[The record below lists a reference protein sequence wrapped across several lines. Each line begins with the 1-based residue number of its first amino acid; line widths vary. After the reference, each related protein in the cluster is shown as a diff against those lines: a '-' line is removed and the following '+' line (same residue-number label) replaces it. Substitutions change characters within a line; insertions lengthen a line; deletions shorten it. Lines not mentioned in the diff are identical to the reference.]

1 MNLAG
6 RAPGRDDPEPV
17 VPSFSSAAADERVGD
32 ADHGSPVAA
41 LESDAV
47 GFILAGGESIRMG
60 RDKAQLAFRGRPL
73 IEHALD
79 LLAQAGLPAAIA
91 GAPPSAP
98 RSLETFAPVVEDA
111 SPGLG
116 PLSGICAAL
125 AATGARYAVFLPI
138 DLPLLPPSLLVFLLR
153 YARITGAA
161 VAIASVSGFAQTFP
175 AVIDRTA
182 LSALQS
188 ELNAGRH
195 GCFAAFQAAS
205 RALDQPLCSVAVEL
219 LAQCGQAWDL
229 QGRPPVHWFLN
240 LNTPADLARAEALER
255 QLEAVPQLHRIV
267 QKPSLRG

>member
-73 IEHALD
+73 IEHALGI
-79 LLAQAGLPAAIA
+79 LAQAGLSAAIA
-91 GAPPSAP
+91 GAPPTA
-98 RSLETFAPVVEDA
+98 RATLEAFAPVIEDA
-111 SPGLG
+111 YPGLG
-116 PLSGICAAL
+116 PLSGISAAL
-125 AATGARYAVFLPI
+125 AATAARYAVFLSI

-161 VAIASVSGFAQTFP
+161 ITVASVSGFAQTFP
-175 AVIDRTA
+175 AVIDRMA
-182 LSALQS
+182 LPTLRS
-188 ELNAGRH
+188 ELHSGQS
-195 GCFAAFQAAS
+195 GCFSAFQAAS
-205 RALDQPLCSVAVEL
+205 AALNRPFRSLAVEI
-219 LAQCGQAWDL
+219 LAQSGQVWDP
-229 QGRPPVHWFLN
+229 QGRPPAHWFLN
-240 LNTPADLARAEALER
+240 LNTPADLERAEKLE
-255 QLEAVPQLHRIV
+255 
-267 QKPSLRG
+267 